1 MKQKDIAMGSTV
13 HTDSYLNSMFSFEI
27 GAKERALSNDNIFSS
42 PKGLPYFADMAF
54 PQLDEEN
61 EEIEMHIDEDIQKRV
76 LSNIVAEPNVNSSD
90 NNQNEEDSI
99 FSHSPLQFSHIEASL
114 N

>member
-1 MKQKDIAMGSTV
+1 MKHKDITMGSTV

-54 PQLDEEN
+54 P
-61 EEIEMHIDEDIQKRV
+61 
-76 LSNIVAEPNVNSSD
+76 
-90 NNQNEEDSI
+90 
-99 FSHSPLQFSHIEASL
+99 
-114 N
+114 